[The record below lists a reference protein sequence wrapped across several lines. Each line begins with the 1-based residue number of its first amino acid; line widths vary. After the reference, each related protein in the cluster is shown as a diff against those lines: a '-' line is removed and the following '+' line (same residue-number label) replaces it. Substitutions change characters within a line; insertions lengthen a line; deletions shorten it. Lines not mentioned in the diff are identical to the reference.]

1 MRNRVDRPELT
12 NGVLSVDGQ
21 ETRASAPH
29 VRLIRQEHVVV
40 RAPQSDDTHAGDP
53 ILDRLRLA
61 VTVVM
66 LASAALAR
74 WIPALGVVQT
84 SLLSVLKH
92 E

>member
-1 MRNRVDRPELT
+1 M
-12 NGVLSVDGQ
+12 
-21 ETRASAPH
+21 
-29 VRLIRQEHVVV
+29 V
-40 RAPQSDDTHAGDP
+40 RAPQSDDTHAGDA

-74 WIPALGVVQT
+74 WIPARGVVQT